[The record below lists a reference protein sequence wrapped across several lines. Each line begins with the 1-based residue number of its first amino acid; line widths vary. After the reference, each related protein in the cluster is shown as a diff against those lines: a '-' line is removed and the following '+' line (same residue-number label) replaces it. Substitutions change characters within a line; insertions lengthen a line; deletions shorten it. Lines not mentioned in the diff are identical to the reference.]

1 MEFKVLD
8 ANGINIRTAVEGEG
22 PLVLMVH
29 GWPESWYSWRHQIPK
44 IAEAGYTAAA
54 IDVRGYGESDK
65 PHEIDAYSL
74 KNISNDVI
82 GVIDTLGFEK
92 AILVG
97 HDWGAPIVHTTALL
111 NEDRISAVAGL
122 SVPYTPRGE
131 MSQIELF
138 KMVFEGKF
146 FYILYFQK
154 EGEAE
159 EEFEKDLRKALEL
172 TYFSGDA
179 RGMLKRFEN
188 PEETLDKDP
197 NSKFLE
203 GAFEFDVY
211 PEWISK
217 EEMDYFVS
225 QFEVSGMR
233 GPINRYRALGIDFKD
248 LKDFKDAKLKQPASF
263 ITGSLDPV
271 NFFNGVGYKDADDI
285 KSTIGGFYENLID
298 IQMIEGAGHWVQQEK
313 PDEVNKYLLDFL
325 NKVTQ

>member
-1 MEFKVLD
+1 M
-8 ANGINIRTAVEGEG
+8 
-22 PLVLMVH
+22 
-29 GWPESWYSWRHQIPK
+29 
-44 IAEAGYTAAA
+44 
-54 IDVRGYGESDK
+54 
-65 PHEIDAYSL
+65 
-74 KNISNDVI
+74 
-82 GVIDTLGFEK
+82 IDTLGFEK

-159 EEFEKDLRKALEL
+159 AEFEKDLRKALEL

-233 GPINRYRALGIDFKD
+233 GPINRYRALEIDFED

-285 KSTIGGFYENLID
+285 KSTIGGYYENLVD
-298 IQMIEGAGHWVQQEK
+298 IQMIEGAGHWVQQ
-313 PDEVNKYLLDFL
+313 LSLIHI
-325 NKVTQ
+325 